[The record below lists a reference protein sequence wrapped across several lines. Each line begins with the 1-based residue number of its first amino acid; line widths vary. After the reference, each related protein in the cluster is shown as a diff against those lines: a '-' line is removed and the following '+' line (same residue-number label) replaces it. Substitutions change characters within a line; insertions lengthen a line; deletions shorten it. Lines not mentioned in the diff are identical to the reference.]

1 MRHVKFV
8 VKQAQKNPDGTRV
21 GVGVTESH
29 YRIPDHASIRG
40 AIEQFKQFGQLRG
53 MGAEIV
59 FDAAG
64 RAEEASTSVILD
76 YVKSTDPVPEL
87 V

>member
-1 MRHVKFV
+1 MRHVRFV
-8 VKQAQKNPDGTRV
+8 VKQAVKQPDGTRLEA
-21 GVGVTESH
+21 GVTESH
-29 YRIPDHASIRG
+29 YRIPDHVSIRG

-64 RAEEASTSVILD
+64 RNEQSTSVILD

-87 V
+87 G